1 MQNSPKK
8 TAVVK
13 PLSST
18 NKLRKTKSESKSE
31 IELPNNVGGR
41 QSNQGDET
49 SNRTSKSRSEER
61 RGNGVTFTS
70 PRRSPKKIEIKCN
83 KN

>member
-13 PLSST
+13 PFSLT

-41 QSNQGDET
+41 QSSQDDET
-49 SNRTSKSRSEER
+49 SNRTSKSRSVEK
-61 RGNGVTFTS
+61 RGNGVTLTS

-83 KN
+83 